1 MLNRYVKSKL
11 MFSSPSNTHPSLVQ
25 KSYFQ
30 TSFPSR
36 AGIDLHFVLL
46 TLKTSAKLTVDTEK
60 HFFFFGQK
68 HNFSSGGGML
78 SPKGKVARL

>member
-1 MLNRYVKSKL
+1 

-30 TSFPSR
+30 TSFPSQ

-46 TLKTSAKLTVDTEK
+46 TLKTSAKLTVDTDK
-60 HFFFFGQK
+60 HFFFVRNIIFQLG
-68 HNFSSGGGML
+68 
-78 SPKGKVARL
+78 VACFPLEVR